1 METVP
6 TAETKPLECTSVYA
20 VTKKSQEEMV
30 LCFGNA
36 HRLPAVA
43 LRYFNIYGPR
53 QSLSNPYTGVA
64 AIFLSRL
71 LNNHPPIVFEDGKQS
86 RDFIHVRDIARAN
99 VLALTSEA
107 ADGQALNVGT
117 GRPTS
122 VLQLAETLARLT
134 GRDLSPRVMD
144 QFRAGDI
151 RHCFADT
158 SRMQA
163 TTRFTAEVSLEQGMP
178 ELIEWSAGE
187 SPVDSV
193 EQSLAEL
200 QSKGMVV

>member
-1 METVP
+1 
-6 TAETKPLECTSVYA
+6 LECTSIYA

-30 LCFGNA
+30 LCFGRA
-36 HRLPAVA
+36 HRLPAAA

-53 QSLSNPYTGVA
+53 QSLNNPYTGVA

-71 LNNHPPIVFEDGKQS
+71 MNAHRPILFEDGHQT

-99 VLALTSEA
+99 VLALTSDTA
-107 ADGQALNVGT
+107 NGQALNVGT
-117 GRPTS
+117 GRSTS
-122 VLQLAETLARLT
+122 ILELAETLAARL
-134 GRDLSPRVMD
+134 GLDLAPRVMN

-158 SRMQA
+158 SRIWEA
-163 TTRFTAEVSLEQGMP
+163 TGFSSEIDLSTGMGD
-178 ELIEWSAGE
+178 LIDWAAGE
-187 SPVDSV
+187 SPVDAV